1 MTGVG
6 VSGSSG
12 QINFL
17 INGSID
23 VNHTFTIP
31 AGTPADVINVGTSEA
46 ALLDFYIPA
55 GGVVNGTAGTI
66 TINHTFTLPSG
77 ASATVTNIGTLV
89 AALFDFGIPKGD
101 KGDTGAAGYTPVK
114 GVDYFDGINGTN
126 GTAATVAVNYTFTGA
141 PGISALVSNI
151 GTSSAASF
159 DFTIPM
165 GATGAAGTNGANGT
179 NGTAATIAINNTVTG
194 SPASVTNI
202 GNASAANFDFVIPAG
217 ATGAAGTNGTNGTN
231 GINGTSATIVVNSTF
246 TGIVGSAANV
256 TNVGNTTAGRFDFTI
271 PVGETGAKGDTGNTG
286 SAGGQLL
293 FFRHLASTDPITYE
307 GLVPTPYGAAEVDE
321 NGTINDVSG
330 KVLIDAYITDVGYPA
345 VTKIPAGL
353 WTFNSWAFVSSP
365 TGVTTFVLD
374 VYTRATNGTETLLF
388 TATTED
394 IDAATVT
401 AYHTYHAYTP
411 DLYVPPSTRLVVKVS
426 AQTTKTGS
434 GITYHWIY
442 EGTVHTSNI
451 QTTISTIIAN
461 AIFLDAKSGANALYK
476 GQAVYISGSAG
487 GIPVVDKADN
497 LLTAKTRVAGL
508 IVNDVAANTNVQFI
522 RVGQLT
528 NVDTQASNTNI
539 NPNGETWLAGDLLFS
554 TATGGL
560 TKVRPTSGRSVK
572 AGFSMTGSNQF
583 DSLLAYPFENPVWV
597 TGAATEDVV
606 LRMGDSAGVNK
617 VSFRNY
623 TNTEV
628 AWVRSNGT
636 SSFTANAAN
645 ITQYSYLTLMAGSG
659 IVPTTNPPSDFNQLE
674 TATNKNNFIYANI
687 SNGGTTQNVQWMV
700 DMPADW
706 NGGNIIAQFLWTV
719 QSGSG
724 DANWTLSG
732 VRIGNDD
739 TIDVATPVITYKVD
753 TVLTSNDI
761 HVSDATTAAAV
772 TGTGNTIMFKVGRS
786 ATSETLA
793 VPAQLIGVR
802 LKYIK
807 TIGAA

>member
-55 GGVVNGTAGTI
+55 GGAGTI
-66 TINHTFTLPSG
+66 TINNTVTLPAGSP
-77 ASATVTNIGTLV
+77 ATVTNIGSAV
-89 AALFDFGIPKGD
+89 AALLNFGIPKGD
-101 KGDTGAAGYTPVK
+101 TGANGTTGAAGYTPVF
-114 GVDYFDGINGTN
+114 GVDYFNGVNGTD
-126 GTAATVAVNYTFTGA
+126 GAAATIAVNYTFTGA
-141 PGISALVSNI
+141 PGTSALVSNV
-151 GTSSAASF
+151 GTSAAAKF
-159 DFTIPM
+159 DFTIPT
-165 GATGAAGTNGANGT
+165 GATGLAGANGTNGA

-202 GNASAANFDFVIPAG
+202 GTATAANFNFVIPAG

-365 TGVTTFVLD
+365 TGVTTFVFD
-374 VYTRATNGTETLLF
+374 VYTRATSGTETLLF

-411 DLYVPPSTRLVVKVS
+411 DLYVPPSARIVVKVS
-426 AQTTKTGS
+426 AQTTKTGV
-434 GITYHWIY
+434 GITYHWLY
-442 EGTVHTSNI
+442 EGFAHTSNL
-451 QTTISTIIAN
+451 QTTISTIVSN
-461 AIFLDAKSGANALYK
+461 AIFLDAKSSTNALYK
-476 GQAVYISGSAG
+476 GQAVYISGATG
-487 GIPVVDKADN
+487 GVPTVDKANN
-497 LLTAKTRVAGL
+497 LVTSQTRVVGL
-508 IVNDVAANTNVQFI
+508 VANDVAANTNVQYV
-522 RVGQLT
+522 RTGQLT
-528 NVDTQASNTNI
+528 NVDTRTTNLNI
-539 NPNGETWLAGDLLFS
+539 NPNGETWLGGDLLFS
-554 TATGGL
+554 TNTGGL
-560 TKVRPTSGRSVK
+560 TKVRPTSGRSAK
-572 AGFSMTGSNQF
+572 AAFSMTGSNQF
-583 DSLLAYPFENPVWV
+583 DSLLVYPFENPVWI
-597 TGAATEDVV
+597 TAAVAEDII
-606 LRMGDSAGVNK
+606 LRVGDSVGVNK

-623 TNTEV
+623 TNSEV
-628 AWVRSNGT
+628 GWVLSNGT
-636 SSFTANAAN
+636 SSFAANAAN
-645 ITQYSYLTLMAGSG
+645 VTQYSYLTLMSGSAM
-659 IVPTTNPPSDFNQLE
+659 IPTTNPPTDFNQLE
-674 TATNKNNFIYANI
+674 TATNKNNYIYANI
-687 SNGGTTQNVQWMV
+687 TTGTNVQWMV

-706 NGGNIIAQFLWTV
+706 NGGNIIAQFLWTL
-719 QSGSG
+719 QSGGG
-724 DANWTLSG
+724 DVNWTLDG
-732 VRIGNDD
+732 YRFDN
-739 TIDVATPVITYKVD
+739 DVALDTALPSIAYKVD
-753 TVLTSNDI
+753 TVITAGDL

-772 TGTGNTIMFKVGRS
+772 TGSGNMVIFKVGRS
-786 ATSETLA
+786 ATSDTLSTT
-793 VPAQLIGVR
+793 PTQLIGVR
-802 LKYIK
+802 IKYIK
-807 TIGAA
+807 VIGAT